1 VENLKGIINR
11 IVFQNSENG
20 YTVAKFQPSETP
32 PSEIV
37 ITGLLSPINIGET
50 VQLSGDWKVHPKY
63 GRQFAVENFTVT
75 LPNKV
80 EDIEK
85 YLGSGLIRGIGP
97 VYAKRIV
104 QRFKDKTLEIID
116 KFPERLKKVDGI
128 GKIRLKKIKESWK
141 EQKKIRDVMIFLHA
155 HNISTTYAIKIIN
168 TFQDNTI
175 KVLKEDPYQLI
186 YHIDGIGFKI
196 ADKIAQ
202 DLGTEVNSIN
212 RIMAGIIY
220 IMRGETENGHTY
232 VPEDLLVTGA
242 SEILEVDENDVRTG
256 LNRLVREKM
265 LVREEGKIYLPTLHE
280 AELGIARKIKRLV
293 SKKIEIIDTEKIK
306 DEIFLIELRN
316 KITFEEEQKKAITS
330 SLNSKCMILTG
341 GPGTG
346 KTTTTKGI
354 IDLLE
359 RKKLKVSL
367 CAPTGRA
374 AKRLEETTGREAKTI
389 HRLLEFNP
397 QLMRFMKNESRPLKG
412 NVFIVDE
419 SSMIDTT
426 LMYSLLKGIPEDGRL
441 ILIGDV
447 DQLPSV
453 GPGNVLRDLMDSGEI
468 EVVKLEKIFRQS
480 AESTIITNAHKI
492 NAGNPPSV
500 KRDESSNFY
509 FIHKNEPE
517 EVAATIKDLVVRRL
531 RWKYKYSPFT
541 DIQVIT
547 PMYKGETGAHN
558 LNRILQQ
565 SLNPRGVELLRGTRL
580 FRSGDKVMQIKNN
593 YEKEVFNGD
602 IGRIMKI
609 DLEDQLIL
617 VDFEGKKTPY
627 EFNQLDQLTL
637 AYAATVHKTQGS
649 EYKAVV
655 MPLTTQHFML
665 LQKNLLYTAVT
676 RAKELLILVGT
687 MKALYIAIKNNKVTE
702 RYSYLKERIMNEL
715 F

>member
-20 YTVAKFQPSETP
+20 YTVAKFQPSESSTT
-32 PSEIV
+32 EIV

-50 VQLSGDWKVHPKY
+50 VELSGDWKVHPKY
-63 GRQFAVENFTVT
+63 GRQFAVENFTIT